1 MENNKLSLASP
12 ECLPG
17 GVQSI
22 LFVSTG
28 DDVFDLKPSMMKP
41 HPQQNLT
48 TEKKLYNCKDSTER
62 RISENL
68 FSILASRWGIYHML
82 MNLQPKAAEGLIFAI
97 LALHNMLMTSPVRGM
112 HCPAGLAYAEDV
124 DQELTQSC
132 WRNNNC
138 VQSMGKMLI
147 V

>member
-1 MENNKLSLASP
+1 M
-12 ECLPG
+12 
-17 GVQSI
+17 
-22 LFVSTG
+22 
-28 DDVFDLKPSMMKP
+28 FDLKPSMMKP